1 MLEKY
6 KIIFWDFDG
15 VLMDSNSIRDVGFEK
30 VLGNYPRKFVQ
41 ELMDFH
47 QANGGLSRYVKFRYF
62 YENILKQDV
71 SETEIQELANE
82 FSIIMKSLLLNPQL
96 LIEDSMNFVK
106 SQFDKGVKMHI
117 VSGSDQEELRFLCR
131 ELEIDKYFISIH
143 GSPTPK
149 KELVKE
155 LIDLNEYNK
164 LDIALIGDS
173 INDLEAANL
182 NGINFFGYNNM
193 SLSDLPKYILSLNK
207 SNIF

>member
-1 MLEKY
+1 
-6 KIIFWDFDG
+6 
-15 VLMDSNSIRDVGFEK
+15 
-30 VLGNYPRKFVQ
+30 
-41 ELMDFH
+41 
-47 QANGGLSRYVKFRYF
+47 
-62 YENILKQDV
+62 
-71 SETEIQELANE
+71 
-82 FSIIMKSLLLNPQL
+82 MKSLLLNPQL

>member
-6 KIIFWDFDG
+6 KIILWDFDG
-15 VLMDSNSIRDVGFEK
+15 VLMDSNSIRDLGFER
-30 VLGNYPRKFVQ
+30 VLGNYPRQFVQ

>member
-1 MLEKY
+1 MLEKF

-15 VLMDSNSIRDVGFEK
+15 VLMDSNSIRDLGFER
-30 VLGNYPRKFVQ
+30 VLSNYPRQFVQ

-47 QANGGLSRYVKFRYF
+47 RANGGLSRYVKFRYF
-62 YENILKQDV
+62 FENILKQDV
-71 SETEIQELANE
+71 SETEIQVLAKE

-106 SQFDKGVKMHI
+106 SQCDKGVKMHI

-149 KELVKE
+149 KVLVKE

-164 LDIALIGDS
+164 LDIAFIGDS
-173 INDLEAANL
+173 VNDLEAAKL

-193 SLSDLPKYILSLNK
+193 SLSNLPKYILSLNR